1 MIILNK
7 TITILLSLIL
17 IITFQPLSSTLQINA
32 EAIKSFKTGD
42 TVALSIKHYGKYKNS
57 KNSIELRLVN
67 KKAVDVKAALTK
79 TDQSLSVTEEEK
91 ALLARLVHAEAK
103 GEPYV
108 GKVAVANVVINR
120 VEHEQFPDTV
130 KEVIYQKNAF
140 QPVQNETIHEAADSE
155 AYNAVTEALVL
166 NKHKDQSLYFYN
178 PDTAT
183 DEWIR
188 SRDVTKV
195 IGNHVFAI

>member
-1 MIILNK
+1 MKNLNK
-7 TITILLSLIL
+7 TITIILSMLMIAFYT
-17 IITFQPLSSTLQINA
+17 ISPTLQINA
-32 EAIKSFKTGD
+32 KTAKSFETGD
-42 TVALSIKHYGKYKNS
+42 TVALSIEHYGNYKVGQ
-57 KNSIELRLVN
+57 NSIELSLGN
-67 KKAVDVKAALTK
+67 KEAVDFRAALNK
-79 TDQSLSVTEEEK
+79 TDQALSISKEEK

-130 KEVIYQKNAF
+130 REVIYQKNAF
-140 QPVQNETIHEAADSE
+140 QPVQNESIDEAADDE
-155 AYNAVTEALVL
+155 AENAVTEALAL
-166 NKHKDQSLYFYN
+166 NKSEDKSLYFYN

-188 SRDVTKV
+188 TRDVTKV